1 MSYAA
6 RMLGRLATGWLVVV
20 LAALALGGCGEGP
33 APLRR
38 TIREVHMPS
47 LAKALNEDIARHLT
61 GVQRAADR
69 LAPGFGVPDPAVRE
83 RQVRIALKKLR
94 VPPRGVMELV
104 ASPMSFMAAVD
115 ATGVVVAR
123 DAEPDQ
129 MKGMNLAQRFPIV
142 RRALAGS
149 SGYALAEFASLERG
163 GEPSVTVL
171 FAAPSRAQGRV
182 VGAVVIG
189 IPLWR
194 LQQRMTKQLQ
204 VNTAGEPGTIVWAYI
219 YRGDKVFHHGTPPDL
234 DRVVPNLAARRAGL
248 ASSPGGYTGE
258 LMQFDVWYGY
268 GVMPLPR
275 IAPDV
280 GLVVYLAR
288 PQ

>member
-1 MSYAA
+1 MTGRRKKVLVAA
-6 RMLGRLATGWLVVV
+6 VLGAAA
-20 LAALALGGCGEGP
+20 LAALVFGGCGDNG
-33 APLRR
+33 ASLRR
-38 TIREVHMPS
+38 KVREVHMPH
-47 LAKALNEDIARHLT
+47 LAKALREDIARHLT

-69 LAPGFGVPDPAVRE
+69 IAPGFGVPDPAIRE
-83 RQVRIALKKLR
+83 RQVRVALKKLR

-115 ATGVVVAR
+115 ASGIVVAR
-123 DAEPDQ
+123 DAEPDR
-129 MKGMNLAQRFPIV
+129 MKGMNLARLFPVV

-149 SGYALAEFASLERG
+149 RGYDLGEFASLERG

-171 FAAPSRAQGRV
+171 FAAPSRVQGRV
-182 VGAVVIG
+182 VGAVVVG

-194 LQQRMTKQLQ
+194 LSQRMTKQLQ
-204 VNTAGEPGTIVWAYI
+204 VETAGEPGTIVWAYI
-219 YRGDKVFHHGTPPDL
+219 YRGNQVFHHGTPPDI
-234 DRVVPNLAARRAGL
+234 DAVVPNRAARNARL
-248 ASSPGGYTGE
+248 ATSPGGYTDE
-258 LMQFDVWYGY
+258 MQQFGFWYGY

-280 GLVVYLAR
+280 GLVVYLAK